1 MFSLPRS
8 ITALRFQIQ
17 KSWRSVTISL
27 LREQRV
33 GLWFGLSLAIAAYFG
48 LLYLPYGFARD
59 FIVQDD
65 ARHYVFWMQRFAEP
79 GLFPNDLIADYYQA
93 VTPAGYAALFQGLA
107 AIGFH
112 PTVAIKILP
121 LCLGLATTGYAFWV
135 SLELFSVPIGAF
147 LSTLILNQA
156 LWLRHDLV
164 AAAPRAFVYPLFF
177 AFLYYLLKGR
187 LLPLLGAIALQG
199 LFYPSS
205 ALVEVGILTAG
216 LVGYREGRWRFTKRR
231 SAYIFWVA
239 GTVAALAVL
248 LIYTPEVSRF
258 SPIVTLD
265 QASAMPEFGP
275 NGRTEFFVNNPLRF
289 WLTGDSGLH
298 PPVYPPLIW
307 LSVALPLVLK
317 RRLPLTR
324 YISTKV
330 RILGQ
335 ILVASLGLFLLAHAV
350 LLRLYF
356 PGRYTEHSL
365 IIVMALATGIVLTVL
380 LEAGTRWLRQQRKG
394 VPLPQRLGVGL
405 IGLFLLAS
413 LIVPE
418 IPPVVASAYDLIPGK
433 APAVYAFLQQQ
444 PKAALTA
451 SLSEEANNLPIFAQR
466 PILVGREYAL
476 PYHVKY
482 YRQIRQRVTDL
493 IRAQYSS
500 DPLIVQQ
507 FIQQYGIDYFLLD
520 PLAFT
525 PEYLA
530 ENSWLQQFQPVTNEA
545 IERLQQGQV
554 PLLQQLASRCA
565 AVETQDL
572 TLVDARCVATSS
584 EKTAQKKGG
593 SQSSR

>member
-1 MFSLPRS
+1 M
-8 ITALRFQIQ
+8 
-17 KSWRSVTISL
+17 L
-27 LREQRV
+27 LLQERRV
-33 GLWFGLSLAIAAYFG
+33 GFWFGLSLAIAVYFG
-48 LLYLPYGFARD
+48 LLYLPYAFARD
-59 FIVQDD
+59 FVVQDD

-79 GLFPNDLIADYYQA
+79 GLFPSDLIADYYQA
-93 VTPAGYAALFQGLA
+93 VTPTGYAALFRGLA
-107 AIGFH
+107 AIGIA
-112 PTVAIKILP
+112 PTIAIKILP
-121 LCLGLATTGYAFWV
+121 LFLGLVTTGYAFWM
-135 SLELFSVPIGAF
+135 SLELFSVPAGAF

-187 LLPLLGAIALQG
+187 LLPCLGAIALQG

-205 ALVEVGILTAG
+205 ALVAVGTLTAG
-216 LVGYREGRWRFTKRR
+216 LVSYRNGSIRLTKHR
-231 SAYIFWVA
+231 SAYRFWVA
-239 GTVAALAVL
+239 GSVVALAVL
-248 LIYTPEVSRF
+248 LIYTPELSKF
-258 SPIVTLD
+258 GPIVTLD
-265 QASAMPEFGP
+265 QAKIMPEFGP
-275 NGRTEFFVNNPLRF
+275 SGRTEFFVNNPLQF

-307 LSVALPLVLK
+307 LSVALPLLLK
-317 RRLPLTR
+317 WRLPLTR
-324 YISTKV
+324 YVFSKV
-330 RILGQ
+330 SILGQ
-335 ILVASLGLFLLAHAV
+335 ILVASVGLFLLAHIV

-365 IIVMALATGIVLTVL
+365 IMIMALATGIALTVL
-380 LEAGTRWLRQQRKG
+380 LEAGTRWLRQRRTG
-394 VPLPQRLGVGL
+394 LLLPQRLGLGL
-405 IGLFLLAS
+405 VGLFLLAS

-444 PKAALTA
+444 PKTTLTA

-500 DPLIVQQ
+500 DPLAVRQLIE
-507 FIQQYGIDYFLLD
+507 QYGIDYVLLD
-520 PLAFT
+520 SQAFT

-530 ENSWLQQFQPVTNEA
+530 SNAWLQQFQPATREA
-545 IERLQQGQV
+545 LERLKQGQV
-554 PLLQQLASRCA
+554 PLLQRQASGCT

-572 TLVDARCVATSS
+572 TLVDAQCLLTALNNLGNATP
-584 EKTAQKKGG
+584 
-593 SQSSR
+593 